1 MSILNTLQ
9 IRFKQAN
16 IVEKLLYI
24 NLAVFL
30 LVFVFNTLG
39 FLFQS
44 NTNFIVNWFTLPA
57 SFDEFIQK
65 PWTLITYGFVHV
77 SFIHVLSNSIALFFI
92 GNLFTDYFTAK
103 QLITFYLFGTA
114 FGGLIFLLSYTYF
127 PVFSQDVSNS
137 LLLGASAGV
146 SSVFIGIA
154 TYIPNY
160 QFKIRLIGYLKL
172 WYLAAFWMVLDV
184 IQIPGNNSGGHLAHI
199 GGAVFGFLYV
209 SLASNTE
216 VLVWEK
222 IRAFFK
228 PKKKPLK
235 TVYKTKKTTAKR
247 SGTKSTTNANQQQ
260 INHILEKISKSGY
273 DALSKEEKAFLFK
286 QGTH

>member
-1 MSILNTLQ
+1 
-9 IRFKQAN
+9 
-16 IVEKLLYI
+16 
-24 NLAVFL
+24 
-30 LVFVFNTLG
+30 
-39 FLFQS
+39 
-44 NTNFIVNWFTLPA
+44 
-57 SFDEFIQK
+57 
-65 PWTLITYGFVHV
+65 
-77 SFIHVLSNSIALFFI
+77 
-92 GNLFTDYFTAK
+92 LFTDYFTAK

-146 SSVFIGIA
+146 SSIFIGIA

-247 SGTKSTTNANQQQ
+247 SGTKITTNANQQQ

>member
-9 IRFKQAN
+9 SHFKQAN
-16 IVEKLLYI
+16 VVEKLLYI
-24 NLAVFL
+24 NLAVFV

-44 NTNFIVNWFTLPA
+44 NTNFIVNWFTLPS
-57 SFDEFIQK
+57 SFEAFIQK

-77 SFIHVLSNSIALFFI
+77 NFIHILTNSIALFFI
-92 GNLFTDYFTAK
+92 GNLFTDYFTEK
-103 QLITFYLFGTA
+103 QLITFYLFGTV

-127 PVFSQDVSNS
+127 PVFSEDVSKS

-146 SSVFIGIA
+146 SSIFIGIA

-172 WYLAAFWMVLDV
+172 WYLAAFWIALDV
-184 IQIPGNNSGGHLAHI
+184 IQIPGNNSGGHLAHL

-216 VLVWEK
+216 VLVWKK
-222 IRAFFK
+222 IRAFLK

-235 TVYKTKKTTAKR
+235 TVYKTKKTTTNK
-247 SGTKSTTNANQQQ
+247 SGAKSTVNVNQQQ
-260 INHILEKISKSGY
+260 VNHILEKISKSGY